1 MTPRPPLLRHAVHS
15 RWQPEGR
22 HRRLPRAGRPREP
35 GERALAIRELLRRF
49 LDVCNAVAYAHS
61 RGVLHRDL
69 KPGNVMVGKY
79 GETLLVDWGL
89 AKAVGRTETTPPSE
103 ERPLEPRTSGG
114 STETLP
120 GSAVGTPSYMSPEQ
134 AAGDLDRL
142 GTLSDVY
149 GLGATLYCLLTG
161 RAPFEGTDLGVVLHS
176 VRNGEFPRPR
186 VHDPS
191 IDRALEAVCLK
202 AMSLKPE
209 DRYRSPIALAGDVE
223 RWMADEPVAA
233 LPEGRGRRLA
243 RWARRNR
250 PWVRAGVAALLLV
263 AIAAIASAFAINA
276 ARGKATAA
284 LVSERAAKAE
294 AEENFQ
300 TARRAVRDYLTTVSE
315 NTLLN
320 RQDRADLRALRKELL
335 EGA

>member
-1 MTPRPPLLRHAVHS
+1 M
-15 RWQPEGR
+15 
-22 HRRLPRAGRPREP
+22 
-35 GERALAIRELLRRF
+35 RRF

-89 AKAVGRTETTPPSE
+89 AKAVGCRETKTPSE
-103 ERPLEPRTSGG
+103 ERPLEPSTPSG
-114 STETLP
+114 SAETLP

-142 GTLSDVY
+142 GPLSDVY

-161 RAPFEGTDLGVVLHS
+161 RAPFEGSDVGVVLHW
-176 VRNGEFPRPR
+176 VRQGVFPLPR
-186 VHDPS
+186 KHDPS

-202 AMSLKPE
+202 AMSLRPE
-209 DRYRSPIALAGDVE
+209 DRYESPIELARDVE

-233 LPEGRGRRLA
+233 LPDGLGRRLA
-243 RWARRNR
+243 RWTRRNR
-250 PWVRAGVAALLLV
+250 SWVRAGVAALVLV
-263 AIAAIASAFAINA
+263 AVAATGSAFAINT
-276 ARGKATAA
+276 ARCKTTAA
-284 LVSERAAKAE
+284 LVSEQAAKAE

-300 TARRAVRDYLTTVSE
+300 TARRAVRDYLTTVSDS
-315 NTLLN
+315 TLLN
-320 RQDRADLRALRKELL
+320 QQDRADLRACARNSWK
-335 EGA
+335 GAEVLSGIHRTSSA